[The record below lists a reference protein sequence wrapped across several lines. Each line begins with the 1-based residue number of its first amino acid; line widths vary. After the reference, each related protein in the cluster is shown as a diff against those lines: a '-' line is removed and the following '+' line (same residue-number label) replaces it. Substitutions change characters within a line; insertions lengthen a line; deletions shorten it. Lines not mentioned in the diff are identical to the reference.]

1 VKPTI
6 LLRIASVIAFL
17 FAAGH
22 TMGAPWTPGEG
33 EKEQAVVES
42 MKAVHF
48 TVMGADRSYW
58 DFYFGFGVMIS
69 VYLFALAVILWQ
81 SASLAKSDATR
92 TRPMMLT
99 LLAAYLIIGVV
110 GWMYFFAIPV
120 IMAAVICVCMILAW
134 LSAGRQRSQGASSGA
149 AALHKSV

>member
-1 VKPTI
+1 VKSSI

-22 TMGAPWTPGEG
+22 TMGAPWTPATGEP
-33 EKEQAVVES
+33 ELAVVES
-42 MKAVHF
+42 MKALHF

-58 DFYFGFGVMIS
+58 DFYFGFGVSIS
-69 VYLFALAVILWQ
+69 VYLLALAVILWQ
-81 SASLAKSDATR
+81 SASLARSDAMR

-110 GWMYFFAIPV
+110 GWMYFFAIPL
-120 IMAAVICVCMILAW
+120 IMAAAICVCMILAW
-134 LSAGRQRSQGASSGA
+134 LSAGRQRAQGGTA
-149 AALHKSV
+149 A